1 MTLITD
7 IETIKTER
15 NNFLN
20 DFDLKSD
27 LILILKKAS
36 KNNNLNSIRVHKY
49 LTSTGLVGK
58 VITARFLESIQLS
71 EKTKINQL
79 SDKNINDIATFLKQ
93 IWF

>member
-27 LILILKKAS
+27 LIHILKKAS

-71 EKTKINQL
+71 EKTTINQL
-79 SDKNINDIATFLKQ
+79 SDMNINDIATFLKQ
-93 IWF
+93 I

>member
-27 LILILKKAS
+27 LIHILKKAS

-58 VITARFLESIQLS
+58 VITARFLESIELS
-71 EKTKINQL
+71 EKTTINQL
-79 SDKNINDIATFLKQ
+79 SDKNINDIATFVKQ
-93 IWF
+93 I

>member
-15 NNFLN
+15 NSFLN

-27 LILILKKAS
+27 LIHILKKAS

-71 EKTKINQL
+71 EKTTINQL

-93 IWF
+93 I

>member
-1 MTLITD
+1 MKLITD

-93 IWF
+93 I

>member
-27 LILILKKAS
+27 LIHILKKAS

-49 LTSTGLVGK
+49 LTSTGLLGK

-71 EKTKINQL
+71 EKTTINQL

-93 IWF
+93 I

>member
-58 VITARFLESIQLS
+58 VITARFLASIQLS
-71 EKTKINQL
+71 EKTTINQL

-93 IWF
+93 I

>member
-36 KNNNLNSIRVHKY
+36 KDNNLNSIRVHKY

-71 EKTKINQL
+71 EKTTINQL
-79 SDKNINDIATFLKQ
+79 SDKNINDIASFLKQ
-93 IWF
+93 I

>member
-20 DFDLKSD
+20 DFDLKAD

-58 VITARFLESIQLS
+58 VITARFLASIQLS
-71 EKTKINQL
+71 EKTTINQL

-93 IWF
+93 I

>member
-7 IETIKTER
+7 IETIKIER

-20 DFDLKSD
+20 DLDLQSDLKT
-27 LILILKKAS
+27 ILKQAS
-36 KNNNLNSIRVHKY
+36 KNNYLNSIRVHKY

-71 EKTKINQL
+71 EKTTINQL

-93 IWF
+93 I

>member
-7 IETIKTER
+7 IETIKIER

-20 DFDLKSD
+20 DLDLQSELKT
-27 LILILKKAS
+27 ILKQAS
-36 KNNNLNSIRVHKY
+36 KNNYINSIRVHKY

-71 EKTKINQL
+71 EKTTINQL
-79 SDKNINDIATFLKQ
+79 SDKNINDIAIFLKQ
-93 IWF
+93 I

>member
-7 IETIKTER
+7 IETIKIER

-20 DFDLKSD
+20 DLDLQSDLKT
-27 LILILKKAS
+27 ILKQAS
-36 KNNNLNSIRVHKY
+36 QNKYLNSIRVHKY

-71 EKTKINQL
+71 EKTTINQL
-79 SDKNINDIATFLKQ
+79 SDKNINDIAIFLKQ
-93 IWF
+93 I

>member
-7 IETIKTER
+7 IETIKIER

-20 DFDLKSD
+20 DLDLQSDLKT
-27 LILILKKAS
+27 ILKQAS
-36 KNNNLNSIRVHKY
+36 KNNYLNSIRVHKY

-71 EKTKINQL
+71 EKTTINQL
-79 SDKNINDIATFLKQ
+79 SDKNINDIAIFLKQ
-93 IWF
+93 T

>member
-7 IETIKTER
+7 IETIKIER

-20 DFDLKSD
+20 DLDLQSDLKT
-27 LILILKKAS
+27 ILKQAS
-36 KNNNLNSIRVHKY
+36 KNNYLNSIRVHKY

-71 EKTKINQL
+71 EKTTINQL
-79 SDKNINDIATFLKQ
+79 SDKNINDIAIFLKQ
-93 IWF
+93 I

>member
-27 LILILKKAS
+27 LIHILKKAS

-71 EKTKINQL
+71 EKTTINQL
-79 SDKNINDIATFLKQ
+79 SDKNINDIAIFLKQ
-93 IWF
+93 I

>member
-7 IETIKTER
+7 IETIKIER

-20 DFDLKSD
+20 DLDLQSDLKT
-27 LILILKKAS
+27 ILKQAS
-36 KNNNLNSIRVHKY
+36 KNNYINSIRVHKY
-49 LTSTGLVGK
+49 LTSTGLIGK

-71 EKTKINQL
+71 EKTTINQL

-93 IWF
+93 I

>member
-93 IWF
+93 I

>member
-27 LILILKKAS
+27 LIHILKKAS

-49 LTSTGLVGK
+49 LTCTGLVGK

-71 EKTKINQL
+71 EKTTINQL
-79 SDKNINDIATFLKQ
+79 SDKNINDIAIFLKQ
-93 IWF
+93 I

>member
-27 LILILKKAS
+27 LIHILKKAT
-36 KNNNLNSIRVHKY
+36 KNNNLHSIRVHKY

-71 EKTKINQL
+71 EKTTINQL

-93 IWF
+93 I

>member
-27 LILILKKAS
+27 LIHILKKAS

-71 EKTKINQL
+71 EKTTINQL

-93 IWF
+93 I

>member
-27 LILILKKAS
+27 LIHILKKAS

-93 IWF
+93 I

>member
-27 LILILKKAS
+27 LIHILKKAS

-71 EKTKINQL
+71 EKTTINQL
-79 SDKNINDIATFLKQ
+79 NDKNINDIATFLKQ
-93 IWF
+93 I